1 MSAEFQVHEVNKVG
15 ELLALP
21 GELMRGKIAEGD
33 IGSTW
38 GGKRFKL
45 LKIETKGGSL
55 RQIEGNLKVTIIVR
69 DILDEDVRPGDR
81 VYIE

>member
-21 GELMRGKIAEGD
+21 GELMRGRISESD

-38 GGKRFKL
+38 SGKKFKL
-45 LKIETKGGSL
+45 LKIETKGGEL
-55 RQIEGNLKVTIIVR
+55 PHAEGNIKVTLIVKGII
-69 DILDEDVRPGDR
+69 DEDIRPGDR

>member
-1 MSAEFQVHEVNKVG
+1 MSAEFQVYEVNKVG

-21 GELMRGKIAEGD
+21 GELTRGRIVEGD

-55 RQIEGNLKVTIIVR
+55 RSAEGNVKLTLIIK
-69 DILDEDVRPGDR
+69 DLLQDDLRPGDR